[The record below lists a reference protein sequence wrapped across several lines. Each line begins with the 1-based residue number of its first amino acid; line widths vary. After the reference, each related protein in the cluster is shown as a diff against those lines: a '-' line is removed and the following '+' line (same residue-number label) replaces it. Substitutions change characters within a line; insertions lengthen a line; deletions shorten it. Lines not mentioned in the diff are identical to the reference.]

1 VSAASILNGIG
12 VIGGLGG
19 LAALAKVLIDRTKIR
34 TDAVDQI
41 ADTSV
46 RMLAPLHGEIDRL
59 SLKLK
64 AAESQIDDLEA
75 RMKTMATQR
84 DQADILRGQLAV
96 VEQGAETLRAQ
107 IRSLYDEM
115 AGKDRLIIEKDRII
129 AALRLSHPST

>member
-1 VSAASILNGIG
+1 MSASSVLNGIG

-46 RMLAPLHGEIDRL
+46 RLLAPLHGEIDRL

-64 AAESQIDDLEA
+64 AAETLIDDLEA

-84 DQADILRGQLAV
+84 DQADILRGQLTTA
-96 VEQGAETLRAQ
+96 EQSAETLRAQ
-107 IRSLYDEM
+107 IRSLYDDM
-115 AGKDRLIIEKDRII
+115 AGKDRLLIEKDRVI
-129 AALRLSHPST
+129 AALRLAQP